1 MAKKSIFEL
10 DLVRIAQW
18 HRRSALVVWVLV
30 LTWIGMILT
39 SMNSI
44 AVPEMVS
51 FLVTIVYLL
60 SLVLGM
66 VFVVILQHAC
76 GASVLELVL
85 YSILTLLL
93 SFLMMIAS
101 LSRASTILT
110 LAGVKPG
117 FVGVKR
123 DDLDRLRPGHCRGCG
138 YSREGLEMLQAC
150 PECER
155 VPRVI

>member
-10 DLVRIAQW
+10 DLVRIAKW

-30 LTWIGMILT
+30 FTWIGMILT

-44 AVPEMVS
+44 AVPEMIS

-76 GASVLELVL
+76 GASAIELVF
-85 YSILTLLL
+85 YSLLTLLL
-93 SFLMMIAS
+93 SFLMMIAT
-101 LSRASTILT
+101 LSRAGTILT

-117 FVGVKR
+117 FVGIKG
-123 DDLDRLRPGHCRGCG
+123 DDLDRLQPGHCRGCG
-138 YSREGLEMLQAC
+138 YSREGIEILQAC

-155 VPRVI
+155 VPQVI